1 MANLQRI
8 KDIAEAQGV
17 SIRALADAVGLK
29 ENQIHVMVRSNSTKI
44 ETLEKIASFLHVP
57 VAVFFSEQVEASS
70 QTLVGNGQQMG
81 GSGLQQQSAV
91 NQSEHDELIRLREEN
106 KYLKQQIEDK
116 DNIIRTKQEMI
127 DLLKSMQK

>member
-116 DNIIRTKQEMI
+116 DNIIRTKQEMV

>member
-116 DNIIRTKQEMI
+116 DNIIRAKQEML